1 MKRGDY
7 SVIIHGTVGKL
18 DCDFILDTA
27 SSMSIL
33 KRDLFPDVIPTNPD
47 KYVLRT
53 ATGEEVPVYGQ
64 VKLNTQLGSV
74 SVIHTYLL
82 ADIVDE
88 CIMGLDF
95 IEEHKVGIL
104 VAQRV
109 IVLNGVKIPITLG
122 SAGVVR
128 EPVHKHCERVKDQ
141 LVLSADVRRVTVET
155 RPGWSNEES
164 KKGQQVDD
172 DDDEP
177 VLSRKERGRSGPVL
191 TRKERD
197 RKPRWSDD
205 CDGTELQE
213 GLRNI
218 HDKTRDKLKLS
229 SDRMKTRYDSL
240 CNSVGFQVGDQV
252 WLYNPK
258 RRKGR
263 SPKLQQDWE
272 GPYNVITKINDV
284 VYRIQK
290 GPRGKFKVVHLD
302 RLATYLEPEFS

>member
-122 SAGVVR
+122 SAGAVR
-128 EPVHKHCERVKDQ
+128 EPIHRHCERVNDQ
-141 LVLSADVRRVTVET
+141 QVLAADVRRVTVET
-155 RPGWSNEES
+155 RPGWSDGES
-164 KKGQQVDD
+164 RKNQQVDD
-172 DDDEP
+172 DDE
-177 VLSRKERGRSGPVL
+177 PVL

-197 RKPRWSDD
+197 RKSRWSDEA
-205 CDGTELQE
+205 ELQE
-213 GLRNI
+213 DLRNI